1 MNNEMKVR
9 TSNIL
14 IAVFWV
20 LVAAV
25 WVPILFHGMEV
36 VTNHGYMRDL
46 GLASRSR
53 GASPIDT
60 GGLLIWAAIT
70 GAVVAAQYLIAGT
83 VRFKFQKQ

>member
-20 LVAAV
+20 VAAFV
-25 WVPILFHGMEV
+25 WAPTLLTELDNDPGS
-36 VTNHGYMRDL
+36 GWLRDL
-46 GLASRSR
+46 GMYGRYGISAS
-53 GASPIDT
+53 GFMV
-60 GGLLIWAAIT
+60 WAAIT
-70 GAVVAAQYLIAGT
+70 GAVVAAQYFVTGT

>member
-20 LVAAV
+20 LVVAV
-25 WVPILFHGMEV
+25 LVPTLFAMITGNTLDGWTKTINTV
-36 VTNHGYMRDL
+36 SPYYGPDL
-46 GLASRSR
+46 QGDGVA
-53 GASPIDT
+53 
-60 GGLLIWAAIT
+60 IWAAIT